1 MLPSVAF
8 VADERSCS
16 TDYAPVTATDR
27 RTISWDRQ
35 RVGFRCEQ
43 ERRTQREIEIQRKE
57 EVRE

>member
-1 MLPSVAF
+1 MCP
-8 VADERSCS
+8 D
-16 TDYAPVTATDR
+16 DGDR

-43 ERRTQREIEIQRKE
+43 ERRMQREIEIQRKE